1 MLLNYTAEASAGSNS
16 SSLCCHT
23 CFTAPAHTHTHITQH
38 HRLQQLSAFP
48 SAASSMSQVLQRGKF
63 HFLPS
68 PRVTSQLTTNC
79 SYATLA
85 GDTRT
90 TRQPP
95 TSYSCSSSLL
105 FSSLLFSLPLLA
117 HCQVLTFALIIR
129 IVTPTARCRC
139 RCPCQRPRLLQVFT
153 ELSFKFLLNTLRIF
167 VRNVPPSSRASCP
180 VLFTSRAAYVEA
192 TVISF

>member
-16 SSLCCHT
+16 NSLCCHT
-23 CFTAPAHTHTHITQH
+23 CFTASTHTHTLHSIIGF
-38 HRLQQLSAFP
+38 SSIAFP
-48 SAASSMSQVLQRGKF
+48 SAASLMSQVLQRGKF

-105 FSSLLFSLPLLA
+105 FSLPLLA

-129 IVTPTARCRC
+129 IVTPTSRCRC

-167 VRNVPPSSRASCP
+167 VRNVPPLSSLSSRLLPRFVYLPAVP
-180 VLFTSRAAYVEA
+180 AYVEA

>member
-16 SSLCCHT
+16 SLCCHT
-23 CFTAPAHTHTHITQH
+23 CFTAPAHTHITQH

-95 TSYSCSSSLL
+95 TSYSCSSSVL
-105 FSSLLFSLPLLA
+105 FSSPFPSLARSLSSLDFCSNYPHCHTHRALPLPLSLP
-117 HCQVLTFALIIR
+117 T
-129 IVTPTARCRC
+129 T
-139 RCPCQRPRLLQVFT
+139 
-153 ELSFKFLLNTLRIF
+153 
-167 VRNVPPSSRASCP
+167 SSASGI
-180 VLFTSRAAYVEA
+180 Y
-192 TVISF
+192 

>member
-16 SSLCCHT
+16 TSLCCRSSSSSHT
-23 CFTAPAHTHTHITQH
+23 CFTAPRHTHITQY

-105 FSSLLFSLPLLA
+105 FTLPFPSPARSLSSLDFCSNYPHCHTRLALPLSLP
-117 HCQVLTFALIIR
+117 T
-129 IVTPTARCRC
+129 T
-139 RCPCQRPRLLQVFT
+139 
-153 ELSFKFLLNTLRIF
+153 
-167 VRNVPPSSRASCP
+167 SSASGI
-180 VLFTSRAAYVEA
+180 Y
-192 TVISF
+192 